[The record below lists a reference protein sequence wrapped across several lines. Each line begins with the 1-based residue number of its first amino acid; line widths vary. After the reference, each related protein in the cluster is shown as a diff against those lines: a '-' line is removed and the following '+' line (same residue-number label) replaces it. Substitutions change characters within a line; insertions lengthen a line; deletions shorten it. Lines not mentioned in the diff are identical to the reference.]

1 MSASTEKK
9 NRTASR
15 EAGTYKKTVAQQ
27 EEAAKKA
34 KEKKIW
40 TVCGI
45 LVAVLLIVVLF
56 LSSPL
61 VYRNTTAV
69 TIGGE
74 KFSPAQVNYN
84 YANQF
89 YNFANQYG
97 QYASMFGLDTQYGLT
112 GLKSQ
117 ECSMT
122 DGGTWKDYF
131 VDTAITAMTQTK
143 AISDYAKE
151 NGIEL
156 TEEEI
161 ASVNADLAGVSEY
174 AEASG
179 FSSVK
184 KFLNAYY
191 GNGVNE
197 QIALEQA
204 LRGSLIAKAAQQ
216 YSDSLTYTAEELKE
230 KYDSYN
236 GDYDY
241 FDVCYY
247 NVPAETVDDGEG
259 NFAATEET
267 KAAAKTIADAILEE
281 YNALA
286 EETDVEVRLN
296 EAIARA
302 GESGECIHSERAY
315 GSNIAFKDWAAED
328 HVEGDAAVAESG
340 DDYVVAAFI
349 SRDINDYNLAQVRH
363 ILVKA
368 VADEEGNYTDEA
380 KAEAKARAEE
390 IYDEWRFGMKTE
402 DSFAELAELYSEDAG
417 SNTNG
422 GLYDNVMKG
431 QMVEEFDKFC
441 FEGHAHG
448 DSAVIYGEAAGS
460 YAGYHVMYYVGE
472 GENCRDYIASSELK
486 SADEQSWLESLTEG
500 LTPVKGFWMRYVG

>member
-15 EAGTYKKTVAQQ
+15 EAGTYKKTIAQQ

-45 LVAVLLIVVLF
+45 LVVILLAAVLF

-61 VYRNTTAV
+61 VYRDTTAV

-97 QYASMFGLDTQYGLT
+97 QYVSMFGLDTQYGLT

-131 VDTAITAMTQTK
+131 VDSALTAMTQAK
-143 AISDYAKE
+143 AIADYAKE

-161 ASVNADLAGVSEY
+161 ASVYSDFAEVSNY
-174 AEASG
+174 AAANG

-197 QIALEQA
+197 DIALEQA
-204 LRGSLIAKAAQQ
+204 LKGTLVAKAAQQ
-216 YSDSLTYTAEELKE
+216 YSDSLAYTLEQLNEQYE
-230 KYDSYN
+230 SHN

-247 NVPAETVDDGEG
+247 NVNSETVDDGEG
-259 NFAATEET
+259 NFAATDET
-267 KAAAKTIADAILEE
+267 KAAAKAIADAILAE
-281 YNALA
+281 YDALA
-286 EETDVEVRLN
+286 EETDVEIRLN

-315 GSNIAFKDWAAED
+315 GSNIAFKDWAAGERT
-328 HVEGDAAVAESG
+328 EGDAAVTESG
-340 DDYVVAAFI
+340 DNYVVAAFI
-349 SRDINDYNLAQVRH
+349 SRDDNNYNLAQVRH

-368 VADEEGNYTDEA
+368 VADEDGNYTDEA
-380 KAEAKARAEE
+380 KAAAKAEAER
-390 IYDEWRFGMKTE
+390 IYDEWRFGMKDE
-402 DSFAELAELYSEDAG
+402 DSFAALAEQYSEDAG

-422 GLYDNVMKG
+422 GLYDDVMKG
-431 QMVEEFDKFC
+431 QMVEEFDRFC

-448 DSAVIYGEAAGS
+448 DSAIVYGEAAGS

-472 GENCRDYIASSELK
+472 GENCREYIAKAELK
-486 SADEQSWLESLTEG
+486 SADEQSWLEGLTEN

>member
-15 EAGTYKKTVAQQ
+15 EAGTYKKTIAQQ

-34 KEKKIW
+34 KEKKVW
-40 TVCGI
+40 TICGI
-45 LVAVLLIVVLF
+45 LVVILLAAILY

-69 TIGGE
+69 TVGGE
-74 KFSPAQVNYN
+74 KFSPAEVNYN

-97 QYASMFGLDTQYGLT
+97 QYASMFGLDTQYGLS

-117 ECSMT
+117 QCSMT

-131 VDTAITAMTQTK
+131 VDSAITAMTQTK
-143 AISDYAKE
+143 AIADYAKE

-156 TEEEI
+156 TADEI
-161 ASVNADLAGVSEY
+161 ASVNSDFAEVGDY
-174 AEASG
+174 AAASG
-179 FSSVK
+179 FTSVK

-197 QIALEQA
+197 QIAIEQA
-204 LRGSLIAKAAQQ
+204 LQSTLVAKAAQQ
-216 YSDSLTYTAEELKE
+216 YADSLTYTADELNE
-230 KYDSYN
+230 QYESHN

-247 NVPAETVDDGEG
+247 TVNSETVDDGEG
-259 NFAATEET
+259 NYAATDET
-267 KAAAKTIADAILEE
+267 KAAAKAVADAVLAE
-281 YNALA
+281 YDALT

-296 EAIARA
+296 EALARA
-302 GESGECIHSERAY
+302 GETGECIHSERAA
-315 GSNIAFKDWAAED
+315 GSNIAFKDWAAGERT
-328 HVEGDAAVAESG
+328 EGDAAVVESG
-340 DDYVVAAFI
+340 DNYVVAAFI
-349 SRDINDYNLAQVRH
+349 SRDTNDYNLAQVRH

-368 VADEEGNYTDEA
+368 VADEEGNYSDEA
-380 KAEAKARAEE
+380 KAAAKAEAER
-390 IYDEWRFGMKTE
+390 IYDEWRFGQKTE
-402 DSFAELAELYSEDAG
+402 DSFAALAEQYSEDAG

-422 GLYDNVMKG
+422 GLYDNVMKD

-448 DSAVIYGEAAGS
+448 DSAVIYGESAGS

-472 GENCRDYIASSELK
+472 GENCRDYIAQSELK
-486 SADEQSWLESLTEG
+486 SEDENAWLEG
-500 LTPVKGFWMRYVG
+500 LTENLTPEKGFWMRYVG